1 MVMIDHWKFL
11 SRWCA
16 FCTALLGLLVLTA
29 CKTSLDPDFPE
40 VSTSNAPAPAAG
52 AGGAADATP
61 NTSIDNDRPGMIYV
75 GDSLTV
81 NFSYLP
87 TVQPQLQVQVDENGK
102 ITLIENE
109 TFTAAGKTRAQ
120 LEKEVRDRYVPD
132 KFKKMTVNIMQ
143 PERLFYVGGE
153 VKNPNR
159 QSYIGPITV
168 LKAIQSAGDF
178 TDFAQRK
185 RVKLTRLNGKTY
197 IINALKARDEPKL
210 DLPVFPGDTIHVPR
224 RLF

>member
-1 MVMIDHWKFL
+1 MVMIDHRKFL
-11 SRWCA
+11 SRCA
-16 FCTALLGLLVLTA
+16 LCTLLPGLVLLAA
-29 CKTSLDPDFPE
+29 CKASLEPDFPD
-40 VSTSNAPAPAAG
+40 VSASTAPAPAAG
-52 AGGAADATP
+52 AAGAADATP
-61 NTSIDNDRPGMIYV
+61 NKTIDNDRPELIHV

-81 NFSYLP
+81 NFSDLP

-109 TFTAAGKTRAQ
+109 TFSAAGKTRAQ

-132 KFKKMTVNIMQ
+132 KFKKLTVNIMQ

>member
-1 MVMIDHWKFL
+1 
-11 SRWCA
+11 
-16 FCTALLGLLVLTA
+16 
-29 CKTSLDPDFPE
+29 
-40 VSTSNAPAPAAG
+40 
-52 AGGAADATP
+52 
-61 NTSIDNDRPGMIYV
+61 
-75 GDSLTV
+75 LTV
-81 NFSYLP
+81 NFQDLP

-132 KFKKMTVNIMQ
+132 KFKKLTVNIMQ